1 MTIEYI
7 VCNISDLDFFRVNP
21 RYFLVNNI
29 FQTSSYINDTVN
41 LSGSTFVILVMRNQN
56 CEQKHNNHKS
66 A

>member
-29 FQTSSYINDTVN
+29 FQTTSYINDTVN
-41 LSGSTFVILVMRNQN
+41 LSGSTFVFSD
-56 CEQKHNNHKS
+56 EKS
-66 A
+66 KL